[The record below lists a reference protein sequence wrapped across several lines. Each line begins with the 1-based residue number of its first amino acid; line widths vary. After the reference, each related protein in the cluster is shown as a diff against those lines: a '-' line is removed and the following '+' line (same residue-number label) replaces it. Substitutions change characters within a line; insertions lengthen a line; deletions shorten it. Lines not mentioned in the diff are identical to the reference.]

1 MASAKAEGALPPMGS
16 PVRKL
21 LVSLAGCLALGA
33 CSKEKASDETAKA
46 VAAVPAAATANGT
59 GNASAN
65 AIANATASATAN
77 ANATSPTTT
86 ATPARAAGDPLVGAV
101 EFGPAGPVVIEP
113 AVKLQ
118 KDAGGIHAYVH
129 GWASDA
135 SELAYCQEA
144 GGTGAHECGF
154 LKPGGTLE
162 KVSDFDNARG
172 ALVESKTDAIKKR
185 LLAKGYTSSAATW
198 LFAPELTLTFRTAEN
213 AGDDPTTGAGIL
225 RAGAVIKG
233 EKPILPVYVES
244 KGVLGIH
251 PEAIAIS
258 PDGKFLGVVTHG
270 AGGEG
275 NDRFDLKILSVASLA
290 GQVYNDTALSHHK
303 KGDYQRAA
311 ELFHKATAADP
322 DNTLAPYNYAC
333 ALAKLKHPG
342 TEAALKAAIAVG
354 GAKVKAKA
362 AKDSDFADVKDAAW
376 FAPLLK

>member
-16 PVRKL
+16 PVRKRPL
-21 LVSLAGCLALGA
+21 LLAGCLALGA
-33 CSKEKASDETAKA
+33 CSKEKAGDETAKA
-46 VAAVPAAATANGT
+46 VAAVPVVAIATA
-59 GNASAN
+59 S
-65 AIANATASATAN
+65 ASATAN
-77 ANATSPTTT
+77 ANANANASATAPTTT
-86 ATPARAAGDPLVGAV
+86 ATAASAAGDPLVGAV
-101 EFGPAGPVVIEP
+101 EFGPAGPVVVEP

-144 GGTGAHECGF
+144 DGTGAHECGF

-162 KVSDFDNARG
+162 KVNDFDNARG
-172 ALVESKTDAIKKR
+172 ALVESKTEAIKKR
-185 LLAKGYTSSAATW
+185 LLAKGYVSSAATW

-233 EKPILPVYVES
+233 EKPILPVYVET

-376 FAPLLK
+376 FAPLLNK